1 MKETSTFF
9 AVCAPISGAFGFS
22 GKGRTDIRPDRSPAV
37 LIAEGSK
44 MSNNASGKSFG
55 SKTVAT
61 LGMMCAIAFVA
72 KLISSVFPTV
82 SGFLSFDL
90 KDVIIVIAGFM
101 SGPVAAV
108 VVTVVVS
115 VIEMITISS
124 TGVIGLVM
132 NVLQSCAF
140 ACTASVIYHRHKSL
154 KGAVIG
160 LVSGV
165 LLMTVLMVLWNWL
178 ITPLYMKVPRS
189 EVVGMLVPVFLPFNL
204 VKGGINA
211 TLAML
216 LYKPVVTA
224 LRKAKLV
231 EPSSAGGKHGAKF
244 GVIAIS
250 LVLLVSFVLLAL
262 VLAGVI

>member
-1 MKETSTFF
+1 
-9 AVCAPISGAFGFS
+9 
-22 GKGRTDIRPDRSPAV
+22 
-37 LIAEGSK
+37 
-44 MSNNASGKSFG
+44 MSNNANGKSFG

-140 ACTASVIYHRHKSL
+140 ACTASVIYLRHKSL

-165 LLMTVLMVLWNWL
+165 LRPERRMPFRRMRAQERTRLRGPGGCGCRCDQQD
-178 ITPLYMKVPRS
+178 PLQQLQR
-189 EVVGMLVPVFLPFNL
+189 
-204 VKGGINA
+204 
-211 TLAML
+211 
-216 LYKPVVTA
+216 A
-224 LRKAKLV
+224 L
-231 EPSSAGGKHGAKF
+231 
-244 GVIAIS
+244 
-250 LVLLVSFVLLAL
+250 
-262 VLAGVI
+262 